1 MLCGFF
7 SRIISTRETPD
18 VREDLDV
25 NRIHSAG
32 VWTWPDVGVC
42 YYGRND
48 MSRCCVCGREAN
60 NPRSFHCA
68 IGNDVYHYCH
78 QHAFVGKR
86 VLDGYLLEV
95 NLKNRKRI
103 L

>member
-1 MLCGFF
+1 
-7 SRIISTRETPD
+7 
-18 VREDLDV
+18 
-25 NRIHSAG
+25 
-32 VWTWPDVGVC
+32 
-42 YYGRND
+42 

-78 QHAFVGKR
+78 QHAFIGKR
-86 VLDGYLLEV
+86 VLDGYLLEM